1 MFLYC
6 YEIKI
11 SIIIKSKIAKFT
23 IVIYVKLKMYIVSH
37 FKMLILMGSKKNNNI
52 NFSNYNLIFKLN

>member
-37 FKMLILMGSKKNNNI
+37 FKMLILMGSKKI
-52 NFSNYNLIFKLN
+52 IILIFRIII